1 MRHLSSF
8 RRMYKTKQPNYYRS
22 SNATKEK
29 ESTTKKWGRSW
40 RKYCTRVWKV
50 HQDFIRHIGKPPNQG
65 IEKRKLLC
73 RVRWRFINISR
84 RLSIDFNYCWKH
96 FQSIVKSLTS
106 FLFVGLQ
113 RFWRILKSEAT
124 SRESSRSFSV
134 LHLTKTYL
142 RLTMKQ
148 SRLNHLMILNAYK
161 SRLVQIDLIEIASTF
176 VDKNEARDVNLEG
189 SSFNFFFFLLCS
201 D

>member
-1 MRHLSSF
+1 MRKVLKEILQQSLKGTSRF
-8 RRMYKTKQPNYYRS
+8 YK
-22 SNATKEK
+22 A
-29 ESTTKKWGRSW
+29 
-40 RKYCTRVWKV
+40 
-50 HQDFIRHIGKPPNQG
+50 HQIGKPPNQG

-142 RLTMKQ
+142 RSTMKQ

-176 VDKNEARDVNLEG
+176 VDKNEGPRCKFG
-189 SSFNFFFFLLCS
+189 RF
-201 D
+201 